1 MNKRK
6 LVKVIFT
13 IAFLGA
19 TGIFYSCNRGSE
31 ETKLIFDAKEN
42 EAVQTALPTE
52 MQNTKDSSTNL
63 DHEIQHKE
71 TEEKASQGN
80 VPVETT
86 VSKTYYVYLCGEVV
100 KPDVYQVAEGA
111 RVVDV
116 VNLAGGFT
124 KNAAREIVNLAR
136 PLVDGEQIYVPTK
149 EEAASEGYSIQGENS
164 GGTLDT
170 STEGRKIN
178 INTATME
185 ELTTLPGIGQA
196 KALSIINYRDANG
209 KFSSIEE
216 LMQIE
221 GIKSGVFNKIQ
232 EYITV
237 K

>member
-31 ETKLIFDAKEN
+31 ETKLIFDTKEN

>member
-31 ETKLIFDAKEN
+31 ETKLIFDTKEN
-42 EAVQTALPTE
+42 EAVQAALPTE
-52 MQNTKDSSTNL
+52 MQNTKDSGTNS
-63 DHEIQHKE
+63 DHEIQQKE
-71 TEEKASQGN
+71 TEEKTSKGN

>member
-31 ETKLIFDAKEN
+31 ETKLIFDTKEK
-42 EAVQTALPTE
+42 EAVQTALPSET
-52 MQNTKDSSTNL
+52 QNTKDNGIKL
-63 DHEIQHKE
+63 DNEIQDKE
-71 TEEKASQGN
+71 AEENASQAN

-86 VSKTYYVYLCGEVV
+86 ASATYYVYLCGEVV
-100 KPDVYQVAEGA
+100 KPDVYQVTEGA

-124 KNAAREIVNLAR
+124 ENAAREIVNLAR

-149 EEAASEGYSIQGENS
+149 EEAASEGYSIQSENS
-164 GGTLDT
+164 GDTLDT

-178 INTATME
+178 INTATIE

-196 KALSIINYRDANG
+196 KAQSIINYRDTNG